1 MKIRIERSQIMSFS
15 TQPESYEKDFA
26 KRQKQVCEM
35 LAEYPDGLTAKE
47 VSVGMYYKGYIPTTE
62 RNFSAPRLNELIHNG
77 KVKIIGKR
85 ICDYSGKKVSV
96 FTLITR

>member
-1 MKIRIERSQIMSFS
+1 MSFS
-15 TQPESYEKDFA
+15 THRKSLENDFA

-47 VSVGMYYKGYIPTTE
+47 VSVGMYYRGYIPNTE
-62 RNFSAPRLNELIHNG
+62 RNFSAPRLNELIRKG
-77 KVKIIGKR
+77 KVKVIGKR

-96 FTLITR
+96 FTLTSR

>member
-1 MKIRIERSQIMSFS
+1 MSFS
-15 TQPESYEKDFA
+15 THMKSLENDFA

-47 VSVGMYYKGYIPTTE
+47 VSVGMYYRGYIPTTE
-62 RNFSAPRLNELIHNG
+62 RNFSAPRLNELIRKG
-77 KVKIIGKR
+77 KVKVIGKR

-96 FTLITR
+96 FTLTSR